1 LRRSRGLVVNNIQF
15 NSVESL
21 TATVWRYEETK
32 LNIVRL
38 KCSSVYVIEPK
49 NLFCFVLFSSPDLQ
63 LFMDTTSLSI
73 VDICCLSCCYC
84 IAMWNCNY
92 YL

>member
-21 TATVWRYEETK
+21 TATVWRYEET
-32 LNIVRL
+32 
-38 KCSSVYVIEPK
+38 
-49 NLFCFVLFSSPDLQ
+49 SPDLQ

-84 IAMWNCNY
+84 IVMWNCNY